1 VCYALLICTA
11 VYSALLSLLLLLL
24 LQVYK
29 ILALNCLVSA
39 YLMSS
44 LYLLGLK
51 QGDAQMTALGLV
63 TACMFFCIS
72 QVCVGG

>member
-1 VCYALLICTA
+1 MCLHIYDI
-11 VYSALLSLLLLLL
+11 
-24 LQVYK
+24 QVYK

-51 QGDAQMTALGLV
+51 QGDTQMTALGHVFLHLAGKEEAGQEHV
-63 TACMFFCIS
+63 LLSFVEFGC
-72 QVCVGG
+72 CVLL